1 LHDCGVTPCT
11 NAIPAGNETNTG
23 ARWLMPKSAEK
34 ISFEPKR
41 RKAGEGWY
49 VVVTYPGGMQE
60 QIPGFR
66 SETEAAEW
74 VAGKGRDE
82 WLSARGYAT

>member
-1 LHDCGVTPCT
+1 
-11 NAIPAGNETNTG
+11 
-23 ARWLMPKSAEK
+23 MSKSAEK
-34 ISFEPKR
+34 ITFEPKR

-74 VAGKGRDE
+74 VAGKGRE
-82 WLSARGYAT
+82 QWLSARGYAT